1 MLRISNADAR
11 RLFLHAQGLSADPS
25 ARLDP
30 AGLQA
35 MIEGLGF
42 VQLDSVKAVERAHHH
57 ILFAR
62 NRRYRPDMLQ
72 TLAEARRSL
81 FEHWTHDASLIPTQ
95 WYGHWHHRFDKFRRR
110 IEQSPGWRQ
119 RLGDD
124 ARVID
129 AVRERIERDGPLEAR
144 TFAGDSARTGPWW
157 GWSAHKAALEYL
169 WFTGELAVAGRAGFR
184 KVYDLAERVIP
195 DHGAHERPEA
205 AAHRDWSACTALDR
219 LGIATPTEIAGF
231 WDAMDR
237 AQAET
242 WCAAEM
248 GRRLIAAELEDAS
261 GRWWRGYVA
270 PADIETRLAE
280 APPPPGRVRL
290 ISPFD
295 PLIRNRQR
303 TERLFGFSY
312 RIEIFVPA
320 AKRQYGYYVFPVLEG
335 DRFIARADLNA
346 DAKSGVLEVRGF
358 WSEPGVRWGKGRMA
372 AMTAELNRVAAFAG
386 AGGVNWP
393 KQLRPS

>member
-25 ARLDP
+25 ARLDM

-35 MIEGLGF
+35 MIEGMGF

-62 NRRYRPDMLQ
+62 NQRYRPDMLHA
-72 TLAEARRSL
+72 LAERRRSL
-81 FEHWTHDASLIPTQ
+81 FEHWTHDASLIPTR
-95 WYGHWHHRFDKFRRR
+95 WYGHWHHRFTKFKRH
-110 IEQSPGWRQ
+110 IEQSPGWRR

-124 ARVID
+124 VRVID
-129 AVRERIERDGPLEAR
+129 AVRKRIDQDGPLEAR
-144 TFAGDSARTGPWW
+144 AFAGDSARTGPWW
-157 GWSAHKAALEYL
+157 GWSAHKAALEFL

-184 KVYDLAERVIP
+184 KIYDLAERVIP
-195 DHGAHERPEA
+195 DHGMHKPPA
-205 AAHRDWSACTALDR
+205 AGAHRDWSARTALDR
-219 LGIATPTEIAGF
+219 LGFATPTEIAGF

-237 AQAET
+237 KQAET
-242 WCAAEM
+242 WCAGEM
-248 GRRLIAAELEDAS
+248 GRHLIAAGLEDAS
-261 GRWWRGYVA
+261 GRWWRGYVV
-270 PADIETRLAE
+270 PSDIEARLAA
-280 APPPPGRVRL
+280 APEPPRRVRL

-346 DAKSGVLEVRGF
+346 DAKTGVLEVRGF
-358 WSEPGVRWGKGRMA
+358 WPEPGVRWGKGRIAAMA
-372 AMTAELNRVAAFAG
+372 AELERVAAFAG
-386 AGGVNWP
+386 ARGVSWP
-393 KQLRPS
+393 KRLRP